1 MRRPCLFHL
10 SDTQHKRKVTSLQR
24 ERDPMNT
31 FRALTLARTEHH
43 AAIAAYDRASNRFRL
58 TPEITARYRESVR
71 LLAVA
76 ELAHDTDPVK
86 KRIVA

>member
-1 MRRPCLFHL
+1 
-10 SDTQHKRKVTSLQR
+10 
-24 ERDPMNT
+24 MNT

-58 TPEITARYRESVR
+58 TPEITARYRNPSGSWR
-71 LLAVA
+71 LLNSPMIR
-76 ELAHDTDPVK
+76 TRSK